1 MENLI
6 LILMIGHLE
15 FGGTFPFWH
24 TFTSGGK
31 LEGKAVRIIIIII
44 IIMLR
49 IIMIILMII
58 MIFLRILMIFNLS
71 R

>member
-1 MENLI
+1 MVENLV

-44 IIMLR
+44 MLR

>member
-1 MENLI
+1 MVENLV

-31 LEGKAVRIIIIII
+31 LEGKAVRIIII
-44 IIMLR
+44 MLR
-49 IIMIILMII
+49 II